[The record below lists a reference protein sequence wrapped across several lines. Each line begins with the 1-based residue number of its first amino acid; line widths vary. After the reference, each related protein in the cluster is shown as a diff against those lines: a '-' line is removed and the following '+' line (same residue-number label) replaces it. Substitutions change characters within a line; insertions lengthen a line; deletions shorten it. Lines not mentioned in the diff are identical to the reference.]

1 MTGSRTWPRG
11 VAAFAVGLV
20 LGAGA
25 LAAGALLLYGDDGF
39 LSAAG
44 TLMAFAV
51 AATAGGVWVGGPD
64 GAAPGHRRIMGRWMF
79 AIAAL
84 VIASFVATFWLRSP
98 ALQGSRWGPPLAVV
112 LLLAEPAY
120 AIGALLAGL
129 EARRRA
135 WLGDRWFAARSSV
148 GARGRGPAGVAVP
161 ALLGLAGGIA
171 LAAGWLVPQ
180 LPPGPVFLGLALLL
194 TLAGSLEMG
203 LATEPKEGTMSDR
216 VVIVTGVGGR
226 GQVGFAV
233 AEAFVREGARVV
245 VTGRTDAVEEHARE
259 LADDV
264 VGVVADLA
272 DPDGAARVVEAAR
285 ERWGRL
291 DALVNVAGGLHV
303 MKSAADTSPDEW
315 QREVDGN
322 VRTAYLMTRAALPL
336 LRDSRGAIVN
346 FASPSGLRATSG
358 MAAYN
363 VGKAGVVALTRSTAL
378 DEKDH
383 GVRVNA
389 IAPGVVDTAQ
399 NREQMGED
407 AMKWV
412 ERDEIVRAVLFLAGD
427 AASGVTGETLRVM
440 GRQI

>member
-1 MTGSRTWPRG
+1 
-11 VAAFAVGLV
+11 VAAFGAGLA
-20 LGAGA
+20 LGAGG

-39 LSAAG
+39 LATAG
-44 TLMAFAV
+44 LLMAFAV
-51 AATAGGVWVGGPD
+51 GSVAGGLWVGAPD
-64 GAAPGHRRIMGRWMF
+64 RPAPGHRRILGRWMF
-79 AIAAL
+79 AIAAM
-84 VIASFVATFWLRSP
+84 VVASFVATFWLRSP
-98 ALQGSRWGPPLAVV
+98 EIQASRWGPPVAVV

-135 WLGDRWFAARSSV
+135 WLGARWFAVRSAG
-148 GARGRGPAGVAVP
+148 GAGPGGVAVP
-161 ALLGLAGGIA
+161 ALLGVAVGVA
-171 LAAGWLVPQ
+171 LAAGWLVPAF
-180 LPPGPVFLGLALLL
+180 PPGPVFLGLALLL

-203 LATEPKEGTMSDR
+203 LATEPKEGIMSDR

-233 AEAFVREGARVV
+233 AEAFVEQGARVV
-245 VTGRTDAVEEHARE
+245 VTGRTEKVEGHARE
-259 LADDV
+259 LGDDV

-272 DPDGAARVVEAAR
+272 DPDGAAAVVDAVR

-291 DALVNVAGGLHV
+291 DVLVNVAGGLHV
-303 MKSAADTSPDEW
+303 MKPVADTSPDEW
-315 QREVDGN
+315 QREVDAN
-322 VRTAYLMTRAALPL
+322 VRTAFLMTRAALPL
-336 LRDSRGAIVN
+336 LRDSQGAIVN

-363 VGKAGVVALTRSTAL
+363 AGKAGVVALTRSTAL
-378 DEKDH
+378 EEKDN

-389 IAPGVVDTAQ
+389 VAPGVVNTEQ
-399 NREQMGED
+399 NKDEMGED

-412 ERDEIVRAVLFLAGD
+412 RREEIVRTVLFLAGD
-427 AASGVTGETLRVM
+427 GGSGVNGETVRVM

>member
-1 MTGSRTWPRG
+1 MASTRTWPRG
-11 VAAFAVGLV
+11 VAAFGAGLA
-20 LGAGA
+20 LGAGS
-25 LAAGALLLYGDDGF
+25 LAAGTLLLYGDDGF
-39 LSAAG
+39 LSSAG
-44 TLMAFAV
+44 LLMAFAV
-51 AATAGGVWVGGPD
+51 GSTAAGLWVGAPD
-64 GAAPGHRRIMGRWMF
+64 RTVPGHRRVLGRWMF
-79 AIAAL
+79 AIGAM
-84 VIASFVATFWLRSP
+84 VVASFVATFWLRSP
-98 ALQGSRWGPPLAVV
+98 TLQASRWGPPVAVA

-135 WLGDRWFAARSSV
+135 WLGERWFAVQAAT
-148 GARGRGPAGVAVP
+148 GGPRAPGVAVP
-161 ALLGLAGGIA
+161 ALLGTAIGVA
-171 LAAGWLVPQ
+171 LAAGWLVPA

-216 VVIVTGVGGR
+216 VVVVTGVGGR

-233 AEAFVREGARVV
+233 AEAFVGQGARVV
-245 VTGRTDAVEEHARE
+245 VTGRTEEVADHARE
-259 LADDV
+259 LGDDV

-272 DPDGAARVVEAAR
+272 DADGAEKVVDAVR

-291 DALVNVAGGLHV
+291 DVLVNVAGGLHV
-303 MKSAADTSPDEW
+303 MKSVAETSPDAW
-315 QREVDGN
+315 QEEVDAN
-322 VRTAYLMTRAALPL
+322 VRTTFLMTRAALPL
-336 LRDSRGAIVN
+336 LRDSKGAIVN

-378 DEKDH
+378 EEKDN

-399 NREQMGED
+399 NREQMGDE
-407 AMKWV
+407 AMDWV
-412 ERDEIVRAVLFLAGD
+412 EREEIARAVLFLAGR
-427 AASGVTGETLRVM
+427 AGAGVNGETIRVM

>member
-1 MTGSRTWPRG
+1 MQASRTWPRG
-11 VAAFAVGLV
+11 VAAFGAGLV

-25 LAAGALLLYGDDGF
+25 LAAGALLLYSDEGF

-44 TLMAFAV
+44 TLMAVAV
-51 AATAGGVWVGGPD
+51 AATAAGVWVGGPD
-64 GAAPGHRRIMGRWMF
+64 GLVPGHRRIMGRWMF
-79 AIAAL
+79 AIAAM
-84 VIASFVATFWLRSP
+84 VIASFVATFWLRSS
-98 ALQGSRWGPPLAVV
+98 ALQASGWGPPVAMV

-129 EARRRA
+129 EARRRG
-135 WLGDRWFAARSSV
+135 WLGARWFAVRTAA
-148 GARGRGPAGVAVP
+148 GATAPSAAGVAVP
-161 ALLGLAGGIA
+161 ALLGIAVGIG
-171 LAAGWLVPQ
+171 LAAGWLVPH
-180 LPPGPVFLGLALLL
+180 LPPGPVFLALALLL

-203 LATEPKEGTMSDR
+203 LANEPKEGTMSDR

-245 VTGRTDAVEEHARE
+245 VTGPTDAVEDHARE

-264 VGVVADLA
+264 VAVMADLS

-291 DALVNVAGGLHV
+291 DVLVNVAGGLHV
-303 MKSAADTSPDEW
+303 MKSAAETSPDEW
-315 QREVDGN
+315 QKEVDGN
-322 VRTAYLMTRAALPL
+322 VRTTFLMTRAAMPL
-336 LRDSRGAIVN
+336 LRDSGGAIVN

-383 GVRVNA
+383 GVRANA

-407 AMKWV
+407 AMAWV
-412 ERDEIVRAVLFLAGD
+412 TRDEIVDAVLFLAGD
-427 AASGVTGETLRVM
+427 GASGVTGETLRVM